1 MRILV
6 TRPQPGAAQTAAALQ
21 ARGHEPIVAPLFQI
35 EILSKVDPKAA
46 QWAAILITSANALP
60 GILRSAG
67 RSAWRGVPIFAVGDR
82 TAQAAREAGF
92 TNVTSAAGNV
102 NDLIGVVAAQLKP
115 PARLLYLGGE
125 ERTGDLAGALQARNF
140 AVDTVV
146 VYRFLIAPILPEPA
160 AAALASDIE
169 GALHFSRRG
178 AEAFLNAARN
188 SRLLEAALTK
198 PVHFC
203 MSEQVA
209 APLRQAGAMH
219 IQIAARP
226 NEDALVELCGQ
237 SEMT

>member
-1 MRILV
+1 
-6 TRPQPGAAQTAAALQ
+6 
-21 ARGHEPIVAPLFQI
+21 
-35 EILSKVDPKAA
+35 
-46 QWAAILITSANALP
+46 
-60 GILRSAG
+60 
-67 RSAWRGVPIFAVGDR
+67 
-82 TAQAAREAGF
+82 
-92 TNVTSAAGNV
+92 
-102 NDLIGVVAAQLKP
+102 
-115 PARLLYLGGE
+115 LGGE